1 MVIGNLAEK
10 AKVKNVNIW
19 LNEKGDNLKQSG
31 QDIKDN
37 FVNKFD
43 EIKESNSKPFINQ
56 IEKVDIIYN
65 RTKEIYFDNK
75 NIYLFDSNDI
85 LKKFNKIISNSNIK
99 EITNIIYNE
108 VDRNLRFKITCLEEN
123 LISAFNERKPNYIAE
138 YLYEFCVLA
147 NIFYQNNHLSNL
159 EDENKKNDWIYV
171 LNLTNRIIKQLLN
184 LLVIDIPT
192 IM

>member
-1 MVIGNLAEK
+1 MRERDYIFDLNKFSDVIGKTGPYIL
-10 AKVKNVNIW
+10 
-19 LNEKGDNLKQSG
+19 
-31 QDIKDN
+31 
-37 FVNKFD
+37 
-43 EIKESNSKPFINQ
+43 
-56 IEKVDIIYN
+56 Y
-65 RTKEIYFDNK
+65 T
-75 NIYLFDSNDI
+75 YLRI
-85 LKKFNKIISNSNIK
+85 NKIISNSNIK

-138 YLYEFCVLA
+138 YLYELCVLA